1 MPLILVG
8 SLFIILTNLPIK
20 GWDTVSSLGIG
31 PWANRIVNGSFG
43 IMGLVASF
51 WNCKKFSR

>member
-20 GWDTVSSLGIG
+20 GWDTVISSLGIG
-31 PWANRIVNGSFG
+31 PLGKIELLMVH
-43 IMGLVASF
+43 LE
-51 WNCKKFSR
+51 